1 MHERGVAM
9 KYRSLLQSA
18 VFILVGLALM
28 SALSIA
34 VQWWIP
40 RLAFAIC
47 VGGVCLIAE
56 VIAVAKIAH
65 LLWKWSGWLVT
76 GMFRLGAG
84 TVGSAPTQTEKRGE
98 I

>member
-9 KYRSLLQSA
+9 NYRSLLQSA
-18 VFILVGLALM
+18 VFILLGLALL

-40 RLAFAIC
+40 RLTFAIC

-56 VIAVAKIAH
+56 VIAVEKIAQ
-65 LLWKWSGWLVT
+65 LLWKWSGWLAV
-76 GMFRLGAG
+76 GMFRLSAAVGG
-84 TVGSAPTQTEKRGE
+84 TPAQTEKRGE
-98 I
+98 A

>member
-9 KYRSLLQSA
+9 NHRSLLQSA
-18 VFILVGLALM
+18 VFIVVGLALL

-56 VIAVAKIAH
+56 LIAVVKIAQ
-65 LLWKWSGWLVT
+65 LLWKWSGWLAT

-84 TVGSAPTQTEKRGE
+84 AVGSTPPQTEKRGE
-98 I
+98 E

>member
-9 KYRSLLQSA
+9 NYRSLFQSA
-18 VFILVGLALM
+18 VFILLGLALL

-56 VIAVAKIAH
+56 VIAVVKIAQ
-65 LLWKWSGWLVT
+65 LLWKWSGWLAT

-84 TVGSAPTQTEKRGE
+84 TVGSTPAQTEKRGE
-98 I
+98 V

>member
-1 MHERGVAM
+1 MN
-9 KYRSLLQSA
+9 YRSLLQSA
-18 VFILVGLALM
+18 VFIVVGLALL

-56 VIAVAKIAH
+56 LIASYCPKWAW
-65 LLWKWSGWLVT
+65 LLEISGQKVY
-76 GMFRLGAG
+76 R
-84 TVGSAPTQTEKRGE
+84 VH
-98 I
+98 